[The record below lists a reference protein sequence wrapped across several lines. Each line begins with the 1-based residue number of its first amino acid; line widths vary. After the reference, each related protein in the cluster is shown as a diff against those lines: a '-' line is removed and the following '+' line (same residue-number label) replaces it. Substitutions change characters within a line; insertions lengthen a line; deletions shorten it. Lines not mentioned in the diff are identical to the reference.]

1 MGKKFNAHVAVHKD
15 PAETVWFAPGD
26 DVPDWAVDLVGDHVL
41 EGNEDDTEDVRLT
54 DPENEEDD
62 PATKWSTVNTL
73 PPAAETASD
82 VDEDSDEDLTYADLS
97 KDDLKELLEQRE
109 LPVSGNK
116 AELIARLEEDD
127 AANADDDTDD
137 DDTE

>member
-41 EGNEDDTEDVRLT
+41 EGNEDDSEDVRLT
-54 DPENEEDD
+54 DPHYEDD
-62 PATKWSTVNTL
+62 EDATKWSTVNTL
-73 PPAAETASD
+73 PPTAEATSD
-82 VDEDSDEDLTYADLS
+82 VDADGSYDDLS
-97 KDDLKELLEQRE
+97 KDELKELLEQRD

-127 AANADDDTDD
+127 ETD
-137 DDTE
+137 EE

>member
-26 DVPDWAVDLVGDHVL
+26 DVPEWALDLVGDHVIGDA
-41 EGNEDDTEDVRLT
+41 EEAEDVRLT

-62 PATKWSTVNTL
+62 DETKWSTVNTL
-73 PPAAETASD
+73 PPAAETTPD
-82 VDEDSDEDLTYADLS
+82 VDEDSDEDLGYEDLS
-97 KDDLKELLEQRE
+97 KDDLKSLLEQRD

-127 AANADDDTDD
+127 AADED

>member
-1 MGKKFNAHVAVHKD
+1 MGKTFNAHVAVHKD

-26 DVPDWAVDLVGDHVL
+26 DVPDWALDLVGDHVL

-62 PATKWSTVNTL
+62 PAGKWSTVNTL
-73 PPAAETASD
+73 PPAAETTSD

-127 AANADDDTDD
+127 AAEEADED